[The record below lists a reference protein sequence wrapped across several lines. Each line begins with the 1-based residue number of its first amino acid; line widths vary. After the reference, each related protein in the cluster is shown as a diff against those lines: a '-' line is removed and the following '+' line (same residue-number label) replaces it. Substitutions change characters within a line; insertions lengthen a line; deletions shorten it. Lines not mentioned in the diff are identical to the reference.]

1 LDNGGFDAALI
12 LLIRKRRNIMGNFTF
27 EAAVERAN
35 QLNLT
40 ANGMTTLATS
50 LDPCVDLFFQIGS
63 SRGKELGP
71 QFERAYLA
79 DPSIAVRILFWTRD
93 VRGGAGER
101 ETFRRLMQ
109 QMEANHPDVTERVL
123 NLIPE
128 YGRWDDLLIFSSTRI
143 KLQAYSL
150 INRALRSGNGLA
162 AKWMPR
168 QGRIAKEL
176 RHYMNETPKGY
187 RKLLV
192 GLTKVV
198 EQQMCAR
205 QWEGIR
211 YDHVPSVAA
220 ARYQKAFGRHDPTG
234 YTAYKESLASGEGK
248 INAGAVY
255 PYDVIKSVHKGDSQV
270 ALAQWEALPNYLGDD
285 FILPMVDVSG
295 SMEAAVGKNK
305 NLTCMDV
312 AVSLGLYLADKQA
325 GAFKDAFLTFSAN
338 SKIQFLKGDLLQKLS
353 QLKRADWGMN
363 TSIESAF
370 KEILRVAKEG
380 NVPQEQM
387 PKYLLVLS
395 DIEWD
400 AATRSYGSK
409 PNPRGYEMAQAM
421 FEAEGYSLPKVVY
434 WNLNARDGGG
444 NVPVRFDENGTALIS
459 GFSPSI
465 MRSILGAKSFTPMDI
480 MMETINGER
489 YAPVAAAL

>member
-1 LDNGGFDAALI
+1 
-12 LLIRKRRNIMGNFTF
+12 MGSFTF

-35 QLNLT
+35 QFDLT
-40 ANGMTTLATS
+40 ANGMATLTTS

-71 QFERAYLA
+71 QFERAYIA
-79 DPSIAVRILFWTRD
+79 DPSIAIRILFWARD

-101 ETFRRLMQ
+101 DTFRKLMQ
-109 QMEANHPDVTERVL
+109 QMEANHPEILEKILHLV
-123 NLIPE
+123 PE
-128 YGRWDDLLIFSSTRI
+128 YGRWDDLLIFSGSRI

-150 INRALRSGNGLA
+150 INRALRTGNGLA

-168 QGRIAKEL
+168 QGSIAKEL

-205 QWEGIR
+205 EWEGIR

-255 PYDVIKSVHKGDSQV
+255 PYDVIKSTRTGDAQV

-295 SMEAAVGKNK
+295 SMEAAVGGNK
-305 NLTCMDV
+305 NLMCMDV
-312 AVSLGLYLADKQA
+312 AVSLGLYLADKQT
-325 GAFKDAFLTFSAN
+325 GPFKDAFLTFSEK
-338 SKIQFLKGDLLQKLS
+338 SRIQFLKGNLLEKMS
-353 QLKRADWGMN
+353 QMKRSDWGMN
-363 TSIESAF
+363 TNLESAYA
-370 KEILRVAKEG
+370 EILRVAKEG
-380 NVPQEQM
+380 TVPADQM

-395 DIEWD
+395 DMEFD
-400 AATRSYGSK
+400 AATRAYRGQS
-409 PNPRGYEMAQAM
+409 NPRAHDMAREQFRGAGYE
-421 FEAEGYSLPKVVY
+421 LPKVVY
-434 WNLNARDGGG
+434 WNLNAREG
-444 NVPVRFDENGTALIS
+444 NVPVRFDEAGTALVS

-465 MRSILGAKSFTPMDI
+465 MKSILGATSFTAVDI
-480 MMETINGER
+480 MMETVDGER
-489 YAPVAAAL
+489 YAPVAAVL

>member
-1 LDNGGFDAALI
+1 
-12 LLIRKRRNIMGNFTF
+12 MGSFTF

-35 QLNLT
+35 QFGLT
-40 ANGMTTLATS
+40 ANGMATMTTS

-63 SRGKELGP
+63 SRGKELGLP
-71 QFERAYLA
+71 FERAYMA
-79 DPSIAVRILFWTRD
+79 DPSIAVRILFWARD

-101 ETFRRLMQ
+101 DTFRKLMQ
-109 QMEANHPDVTERVL
+109 QMEANHPEILERVL
-123 NLIPE
+123 HLVPE
-128 YGRWDDLLIFSSTRI
+128 YGRWDDLLIFSSSRI

-168 QGRIAKEL
+168 QGCIAKEL
-176 RHYMNETPKGY
+176 RLYMNETPKGY

-205 QWEGIR
+205 QWEEIR

-220 ARYQKAFGRHDPTG
+220 ARYQKAFDRHDPAG
-234 YTAYKESLASGEGK
+234 YAAYKESLASGKGK

-255 PYDVIKSVHKGDSQV
+255 PYDVIKSTRMGDAQV

-295 SMEAAVGKNK
+295 SMETAVGKNG
-305 NLTCMDV
+305 NLSCMDV
-312 AVSLGLYLADKQA
+312 AVSLGLYLADKQR
-325 GAFKDAFLTFSAN
+325 GAFKDAFLTFSAQ

-353 QLKRADWGMN
+353 QLKRSDWGMN

-370 KEILRVAKEG
+370 AEILRVAKAG
-380 NVPQEQM
+380 SVPAEQM

-395 DIEWD
+395 DMEFD
-400 AATRSYGSK
+400 AATRGYGSK
-409 PNPRGYEMAQAM
+409 PNPTGYEMARAQFA
-421 FEAEGYSLPKVVY
+421 EAGYELPKVVF
-434 WNLNARDGGG
+434 WNLNAREG
-444 NVPVRFDENGTALIS
+444 NVPVRFDEAGTALVS

-465 MRSILGAKSFTPMDI
+465 MKSILGARSFTPVDI
-480 MMETINGER
+480 MLETVNAER

>member
-1 LDNGGFDAALI
+1 
-12 LLIRKRRNIMGNFTF
+12 MGNFTF

-35 QLNLT
+35 QVNLT
-40 ANGMTTLATS
+40 ANGMTTLVTS

-79 DPSIAVRILFWTRD
+79 DPSIAVRILFWARD

-101 ETFRRLMQ
+101 DTFRRLMQ
-109 QMEANHPDVTERVL
+109 QMEANHPEVLERVL
-123 NLIPE
+123 HLVPE
-128 YGRWDDLLIFSSTRI
+128 YGRWDDLTIFSSPRI

-168 QGRIAKEL
+168 RGPIAKEL

-205 QWEGIR
+205 QWEEIR

-248 INAGAVY
+248 INAGAIY
-255 PYDVIKSVHKGDSQV
+255 PYDVIKSVRNGDSQV

-295 SMEAAVGKNK
+295 SMECPVGKNK
-305 NLTCMDV
+305 NITCMDV
-312 AVSLGLYLADKQA
+312 AVSLGLYLADKQQ
-325 GAFKDAFLTFSAN
+325 GVFKDAFLTFSAQ
-338 SKIQFLKGDLLQKLS
+338 SKIQFLKGDLLQKIR
-353 QLKRADWGMN
+353 QLKSSDWGMN

-370 KEILRVAKEG
+370 SEILRVAKSG
-380 NVPQEQM
+380 SVSQEQL
-387 PKYLLVLS
+387 PKILLVLS
-395 DIEWD
+395 DMEWD
-400 AATRSYGSK
+400 AATRSYGSN
-409 PNPRGYEMAQAM
+409 PNPRGYDMARAQFA
-421 FEAEGYSLPKVVY
+421 AAGYDLPRIVF
-434 WNLNARDGGG
+434 WNLNARSDGS
-444 NVPVRFDENGTALIS
+444 NVPVRFDEAGTALVS

-465 MRSILGAKSFTPMDI
+465 MKSILSAKTFTPVDI

-489 YAPVAAAL
+489 YAPVAAAF